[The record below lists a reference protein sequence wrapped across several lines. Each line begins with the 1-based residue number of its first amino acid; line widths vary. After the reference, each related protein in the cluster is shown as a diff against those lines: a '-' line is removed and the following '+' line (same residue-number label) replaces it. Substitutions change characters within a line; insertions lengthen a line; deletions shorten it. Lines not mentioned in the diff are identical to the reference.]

1 MQETN
6 PTEIICI
13 QQNAETP
20 EFKLLLINDCGFQ
33 VLKQL
38 HVHCQIL
45 FKLKDNIFMQIK
57 L

>member
-20 EFKLLLINDCGFQ
+20 DFKLLLINDCGFQ

-45 FKLKDNIFMQIK
+45 FKLKDSIFMQIK

>member
-20 EFKLLLINDCGFQ
+20 DFKLLLINDCGLSFETITCS
-33 VLKQL
+33 LSNT
-38 HVHCQIL
+38 I
-45 FKLKDNIFMQIK
+45 
-57 L
+57 